1 MSRLKN
7 LKISTL
13 LLLMVLGFVGLYAVS
28 GTAGLFM
35 LKQNRSL
42 MAELS
47 HRGIEQANS
56 LSDASLRLFQSRVA
70 LINAKTHM
78 DGGQIEERD
87 AALVQAN
94 VLVEQSLHSFNQ
106 FARLINEQGD
116 EAEHQAVVQHYE
128 SLIHDILLPLAAALQ
143 GWNGIEANRII
154 DQELEPTSQAFVEA
168 LEAFQ
173 RSNRQMATNAT
184 QQADAMTSQAI
195 QALLVLLVIALC
207 MAFLIHRLVRLTMLQ
222 PLRTIQQHCELMTTG
237 DLRTRLNQDR
247 NNEIGTLLHGFNTM
261 QDNLVHTIAA
271 VHSETD
277 SMHRGTQDIA
287 QRSQQMD
294 RHIMGQN
301 DALDNVAQAIERLQG
316 TVEESRQHA
325 NEALSLAA
333 TTNDT
338 VDSGHH
344 AMQQVT
350 HTMDQIADSAKRIA
364 AIVKIINGI
373 ATQTNLL
380 AMNVAVEA
388 ARAGE
393 HGKGFTVVAGEVREL
408 AQRSS
413 KAAND
418 IRALINESTRNVS
431 TGTEHVQQAT
441 VAMNAIL
448 KAVQTVND
456 RIHWIGQTT
465 EDQAKEMATVSTIVR
480 EVKNNAWESMELIQ
494 QTSRSAEQMT
504 HQATRLRSVA
514 SAFQIA
520 S

>member
-1 MSRLKN
+1 
-7 LKISTL
+7 
-13 LLLMVLGFVGLYAVS
+13 
-28 GTAGLFM
+28 
-35 LKQNRSL
+35 
-42 MAELS
+42 
-47 HRGIEQANS
+47 
-56 LSDASLRLFQSRVA
+56 
-70 LINAKTHM
+70 
-78 DGGQIEERD
+78 
-87 AALVQAN
+87 
-94 VLVEQSLHSFNQ
+94 
-106 FARLINEQGD
+106 
-116 EAEHQAVVQHYE
+116 
-128 SLIHDILLPLAAALQ
+128 
-143 GWNGIEANRII
+143 
-154 DQELEPTSQAFVEA
+154 
-168 LEAFQ
+168 
-173 RSNRQMATNAT
+173 
-184 QQADAMTSQAI
+184 
-195 QALLVLLVIALC
+195 
-207 MAFLIHRLVRLTMLQ
+207 
-222 PLRTIQQHCELMTTG
+222 
-237 DLRTRLNQDR
+237 
-247 NNEIGTLLHGFNTM
+247 
-261 QDNLVHTIAA
+261 
-271 VHSETD
+271 
-277 SMHRGTQDIA
+277 
-287 QRSQQMD
+287 
-294 RHIMGQN
+294 
-301 DALDNVAQAIERLQG
+301 
-316 TVEESRQHA
+316 
-325 NEALSLAA
+325 AA

-350 HTMDQIADSAKRIA
+350 HTMDQIADSAKRIGV
-364 AIVKIINGI
+364 IVKIINGI

-393 HGKGFTVVAGEVREL
+393 HGEGFTVVAGEVREL

-418 IRALINESTRNVS
+418 IRALIDESTRNVS